1 MLLAL
6 LLPAMIHAANGEFDT
21 PNQAFTWYS
30 KGPGCMHL
38 KLMTTNA
45 SPFRTLHE
53 ANYFLRDSEGN
64 LTKVFY
70 IYEQNS
76 ENSGYVRSLYLNL
89 LGSESLLYLTND
101 TKWKPLCLIS
111 YVSAE
116 QHDAVR
122 TNKENGY
129 AELDWYYPAS
139 VSGKTYTLHVEG
151 TMYYGGGHLESYK
164 RDICGITFDGINFET
179 YDAVPGSQDG
189 EQDLV
194 KIVCAGDHVIKW
206 LQATYT
212 NSAGKVTK
220 LDKVSLPDNSYTG
233 FLMLPATDSHSQ
245 VIVTAGVISSTWD
258 KSKLGDTTNP
268 TSNEVIITDTMK
280 NVTMMH
286 APLNLKSEI
295 IENGNVL
302 LSWNISDVKY
312 PDIIDTDQFLIQRSL
327 TGNADDF
334 SDLGSLLLDINE
346 ANYSYKDSSLIS
358 TLTSDYINAATGTPK
373 VRYRVLRASTAQLWG
388 FAKNST
394 IKEVTPAFK
403 RLVLQQ
409 PVTATADWSKRDEM
423 KALVKWQYRQADDTH
438 DYVWDERAKM
448 TL

>member
-129 AELDWYYPAS
+129 AELDWYYPVRFA
-139 VSGKTYTLHVEG
+139 GKRYTLRVEAKLFHEGGSITDYVKDLG
-151 TMYYGGGHLESYK
+151 TIE
-164 RDICGITFDGINFET
+164 FDEVTLET
-179 YDAVPGSQDG
+179 YDAVPGT
-189 EQDLV
+189 EE
-194 KIVCAGDHVIKW
+194 GDQSTLRIPVSCDRPINYIE
-206 LQATYT
+206 ATYT
-212 NSAGKVTK
+212 DRDGNQKTLPRQTMEEDSYFGF
-220 LDKVSLPDNSYTG
+220 VSLPATEKVTDLQITANIRSATIEQSQ
-233 FLMLPATDSHSQ
+233 LPERS
-245 VIVTAGVISSTWD
+245 WP
-258 KSKLGDTTNP
+258 SKLDGD
-268 TSNEVIITDTMK
+268 
-280 NVTMMH
+280 VTKTIDKL
-286 APLNLKSEI
+286 PLIHHPRLLRADVDSVGAVVLRWKVMAVNILK
-295 IENGNVL
+295 
-302 LSWNISDVKY
+302 
-312 PDIIDTDQFLIQRSL
+312 R
-327 TGNADDF
+327 
-334 SDLGSLLLDINE
+334 
-346 ANYSYKDSSLIS
+346 
-358 TLTSDYINAATGTPK
+358 LTSLGNRGGIM
-373 VRYRVLRASTAQLWG
+373 
-388 FAKNST
+388 
-394 IKEVTPAFK
+394 I
-403 RLVLQQ
+403 
-409 PVTATADWSKRDEM
+409 
-423 KALVKWQYRQADDTH
+423 
-438 DYVWDERAKM
+438 
-448 TL
+448 

>member
-129 AELDWYYPAS
+129 AELDWYYPVRFA
-139 VSGKTYTLHVEG
+139 GKRYTLRVEAKLFHE
-151 TMYYGGGHLESYK
+151 GGSITDYVKDL
-164 RDICGITFDGINFET
+164 DITKDILVDDF
-179 YDAVPGSQDG
+179 G
-189 EQDLV
+189 ENIRSWPACCV
-194 KIVCAGDHVIKW
+194 
-206 LQATYT
+206 
-212 NSAGKVTK
+212 
-220 LDKVSLPDNSYTG
+220 KVSMDPEDMRKEMLKHAYCINPDMS
-233 FLMLPATDSHSQ
+233 AED
-245 VIVTAGVISSTWD
+245 IVR
-258 KSKLGDTTNP
+258 
-268 TSNEVIITDTMK
+268 
-280 NVTMMH
+280 
-286 APLNLKSEI
+286 EI
-295 IENGNVL
+295 L
-302 LSWNISDVKY
+302 
-312 PDIIDTDQFLIQRSL
+312 
-327 TGNADDF
+327 
-334 SDLGSLLLDINE
+334 
-346 ANYSYKDSSLIS
+346 SSL
-358 TLTSDYINAATGTPK
+358 K
-373 VRYRVLRASTAQLWG
+373 
-388 FAKNST
+388 
-394 IKEVTPAFK
+394 
-403 RLVLQQ
+403 
-409 PVTATADWSKRDEM
+409 
-423 KALVKWQYRQADDTH
+423 
-438 DYVWDERAKM
+438 
-448 TL
+448 